1 GLATTDIVKA
11 ILRSQERILT
21 ISTLLDGQYGLKDVC
36 LSIPSVV
43 NEKGVIKTLNLAL
56 SPRETQQLHNSAKI
70 MRDLIDQ
77 LKI

>member
-1 GLATTDIVKA
+1 
-11 ILRSQERILT
+11 
-21 ISTLLDGQYGLKDVC
+21 
-36 LSIPSVV
+36 VV

-56 SPRETQQLHNSAKI
+56 SPREMEQLHNSAKI